1 MENDV
6 FDYILYIYNTAA
18 DKEGWADI
26 INKEQNDKEKK
37 TQDLMNSAS
46 KKKKK
51 FRKN

>member
-26 INKEQNDKEKK
+26 INKEQNDK
-37 TQDLMNSAS
+37 DCLLPVDFLLPSMIM
-46 KKKKK
+46 
-51 FRKN
+51 